1 MVLRVN
7 VELLD
12 GTPDGTRRAVVH
24 QRQARAVAIP
34 HAKIARMADFPELSR
49 PGVYFLLG
57 SLRAGPTVYVGQ
69 TDSLQ
74 DRLKTHY
81 LRAQW
86 HELIAATSDGDWLN
100 IAHARVLEAR
110 CYQRCL
116 QSRYFILNSQVPKE
130 SQISGHDHQDVEE
143 FMEHLVILTQCL
155 GYDFLA
161 TAPDAKS
168 ESSPILP
175 AKTWTR
181 PAGSPPNLT
190 SLFHGT
196 EAVKGDSP
204 FRPDSTR
211 QQSHDEARFPI
222 ICTIANGRVE
232 ATMHAFPGRFV
243 LKAGSRLRQ
252 TAPSSIKSR
261 KSNRYMIELD
271 RKEMLKQGQI
281 KPASGGFATVV
292 DIEFRT
298 PTAASKLVLGVTSNG
313 WFDWVNATGQPL
325 DIYRYLLKR

>member
-12 GTPDGTRRAVVH
+12 GTPDGIRRALVH

-34 HAKIARMADFPELSR
+34 HTQMARMAEFPELSR

-86 HELIAATSDGDWLN
+86 CELIAATSDGDWLN
-100 IAHARVLEAR
+100 IAHARVLEAW

-130 SQISGHDHQDVEE
+130 SQISGHDRLDVEE
-143 FMEHLVILTQCL
+143 FMAHLVILTQCL

-168 ESSPILP
+168 ESSPILAAQTRTLP
-175 AKTWTR
+175 A
-181 PAGSPPNLT
+181 ASPPNLT
-190 SLFHGT
+190 RLFHAAET
-196 EAVKGDSP
+196 EERISP
-204 FRPDSTR
+204 LRPDSSR
-211 QQSHDEARFPI
+211 QLSHDEARFPI
-222 ICTIANGRVE
+222 ICTIINGRVA

-252 TAPSSIKSR
+252 KEPSSISYKD
-261 KSNRYMIELD
+261 KNRQSVELI
-271 RKEMLKQGQI
+271 RKERLRDGQI
-281 KPASGGFATVV
+281 EPAPGGFAAVV

-298 PTAASKLVLGVTSNG
+298 PSAASQFVLGCSSNG
-313 WFDWVNATGQPL
+313 WFDWVDATGQPL
-325 DIYRYLLKR
+325 NNHRHLL